1 MPKICLNM
9 IVKNESRVIRR
20 LMESVYKI
28 IDSYCICDTGS
39 TDDTVNIITDFF
51 KEKKIPGKVVFEPFK
66 DFGYNRTYAM
76 KQCLGLSNA
85 DYLLLLDADMILE
98 FGKSLDIETFK
109 NSLELEAYHIFQGSP
124 SFFYKNVR
132 ILKNHPDFSYWG
144 VTHEYVQTPPY
155 ARYHDTD
162 RNLLFI
168 NDVGDGG
175 AKAEKFERD
184 IRLLEKGLEELPGN
198 DRYTFYLANSY
209 RDYGNKE
216 KAIENYKKRIEI
228 GGWQE
233 EVWFS
238 YYSIGKCYKDM
249 GDMANAIFY
258 WMEAYEYFPERI
270 ENLYEIVN
278 YYRLLGKNRLAYDFY
293 EMADHIRK
301 NHTSSD
307 HLFLQKDIYDYKL
320 DYEFSILGYYCNRH
334 ANNIYKSCMK
344 VLENP
349 NVDES
354 TLKNV
359 LSNYKFYTEDISKFA
374 IVKGENI
381 RLLENI
387 GESLN
392 IDKNEFFSSTPS
404 ICFNQQN
411 SQNPQKPTELIVN
424 VRYVNYKIGDAG
436 EYINKENIKTINII
450 AVLDITKD
458 KWIKKSEF
466 ELKYNESYDGLYVG
480 LEDIRLFMNN
490 GELVFNANRGLEY
503 HNMVIE
509 HGKINLGSQSTES
522 NLIKK
527 IDQRTIEKNWTL
539 FSNQENQINMV
550 YEWYPLTIGNIKQDN
565 MNLLDDKNNTLM
577 ELNITHKLRTPQFFK
592 WVRGSTNGINIG
604 NEIWFMCHIVSYEDR
619 RYYYHIFVVLDVDT
633 CELKKYSRIFT
644 FEKEKV
650 EYTLGFEYM
659 EDTKRFL
666 IGYSIMD
673 RETKYVMI
681 PKHKIDELFIN

>member
-9 IVKNESRVIRR
+9 IVKNESRIIRR
-20 LMESVYKI
+20 LMESVYKL

-39 TDDTVNIITDFF
+39 TDDTVSIITDFF
-51 KEKKIPGKVVFEPFK
+51 NERNIPGKVVFEPFK

-76 KQCLGLSNA
+76 KQCLGLPDA
-85 DYLLLLDADMILE
+85 DYLLLLDADMVLE
-98 FGKSLDIETFK
+98 LGKNLDIETFK
-109 NSLELEAYHIFQGSP
+109 KSLELEAYHIFQGSP

-132 ILKNHPDFSYWG
+132 ILKNHPDYSYWG
-144 VTHEYVQTPPY
+144 VTHEYVQTTPNS
-155 ARYHDTD
+155 RYHDID
-162 RNLLFI
+162 MDLLFI
-168 NDVGDGG
+168 NDIGDGG
-175 AKAEKFERD
+175 AKSEKFERD

-209 RDYGNKE
+209 RDYGNKL

-228 GGWQE
+228 GGWKE

-238 YYSIGKCYKDM
+238 YYSIGKCYRDM

-258 WMEAYEYFPERI
+258 WIEAYEYFPERI
-270 ENLYEIVN
+270 ENLYEIIN
-278 YYRLLGKNRLAYDFY
+278 YYRLIGKNRLAYDFY
-293 EMADHIRK
+293 EMADYIRK
-301 NHTSSD
+301 HNTSTD

-320 DYEFSILGYYCNRH
+320 DYEFSIIGYYCNRH
-334 ANNIYKSCMK
+334 NHNIHSCCMK

-349 NVDES
+349 IVDES

-359 LSNYKFYTEDISKFA
+359 LSNYKFYTEDIHKFA

-404 ICFNQQN
+404 ICFNKQN
-411 SQNPQKPTELIVN
+411 HSTNPTPNDMIVN
-424 VRYVNYKIGDAG
+424 VRYVNYKIGDSG
-436 EYINKENIKTINII
+436 EYINKENIKTINVI
-450 AVLDITKD
+450 AVLDISKD
-458 KWIKKSEF
+458 KWVKKTEF

-480 LEDIRLFMNN
+480 LEDIRIFSNN
-490 GELVFNANRGLEY
+490 GELYFNANRGLEY

-509 HGKINLGSQSTES
+509 HGKINIGSQSTES

-539 FSNQENQINMV
+539 FSNRENKISMV
-550 YEWYPLTIGNIKQDN
+550 YEWYPLTIGNIKQDDI
-565 MNLLDDKNNTLM
+565 NLVDDKNNSLM

-619 RYYYHIFVVLDVDT
+619 RHYYHIFVILDAET
-633 CELKKYSRIFT
+633 YELKKYSRIFT

-681 PKHKIDELFIN
+681 PKIKIEELFNN

>member
-20 LMESVYKI
+20 LMESVYQL

-51 KEKKIPGKVVFEPFK
+51 NEKNIPGKVVFEQFK

-76 KQCLGLSNA
+76 KQCVGLPDA
-85 DYLLLLDADMILE
+85 DYLLLLDADMVLE

-132 ILKNHPDFSYWG
+132 ILKNHPEFSYWG
-144 VTHEYVQTPPY
+144 VTHEYVQTPPH
-155 ARYHDTD
+155 ARYNDID
-162 RNLLFI
+162 KNLLFI
-168 NDVGDGG
+168 NDIGDGG

-216 KAIENYKKRIEI
+216 KAIENYKRRIEI
-228 GGWQE
+228 GGWKE

-278 YYRLLGKNRLAYDFY
+278 YYRLLGKNRLAYDYY
-293 EMADHIRK
+293 EMADYIRK

-320 DYEFSILGYYCNRH
+320 DYEFSIIGYYCNRH
-334 ANNIYKSCMK
+334 NHNIHSSCMK

-359 LSNYKFYTEDISKFA
+359 LSNYKFYTEDIHKFA
-374 IVKGENI
+374 IAKGENI

-404 ICFNQQN
+404 ICFNKQKQ
-411 SQNPQKPTELIVN
+411 QNPQKPTELIVN

-436 EYINKENIKTINII
+436 EYINKENIKTINVI
-450 AVLDITKD
+450 AILDMTKD
-458 KWIKKSEF
+458 KWIKKTKF

-490 GELVFNANRGLEY
+490 GELFFNANRGLEY

-539 FSNQENQINMV
+539 FSNQKNEMNMV
-550 YEWYPLTIGNIKQDN
+550 YEWYPLTIGNI
-565 MNLLDDKNNTLM
+565 LDDKNNSSM

-604 NEIWFMCHIVSYEDR
+604 NEIWFMCHMVSYEDR
-619 RYYYHIFVVLDVDT
+619 RHYYHIFVVLDT
-633 CELKKYSRIFT
+633 ETYELKKYSRIFT

-666 IGYSIMD
+666 IGYSILD
-673 RETKYVMI
+673 RDTKYVMI
-681 PKHKIDELFIN
+681 PKIKIDELFIN

>member
-1 MPKICLNM
+1 M

-20 LMESVYKI
+20 LMESVYQL

-51 KEKKIPGKVVFEPFK
+51 NEKNIPGKVVFEQFK

-76 KQCLGLSNA
+76 KQCVGLPDA
-85 DYLLLLDADMILE
+85 DYLLLLDADMVLE

-132 ILKNHPDFSYWG
+132 ILKNHPEFSYWG
-144 VTHEYVQTPPY
+144 VTHEYVQTPPH
-155 ARYHDTD
+155 ARYNDID
-162 RNLLFI
+162 KNLLFI
-168 NDVGDGG
+168 NDIGDGG

-216 KAIENYKKRIEI
+216 KAIENYKRRIEI
-228 GGWQE
+228 GGWKE

-278 YYRLLGKNRLAYDFY
+278 YYRLLGKNRLAYDYY
-293 EMADHIRK
+293 EMADYIRK

-320 DYEFSILGYYCNRH
+320 DYEFSIIGYYCNRH
-334 ANNIYKSCMK
+334 NHNIHSSCMK

-359 LSNYKFYTEDISKFA
+359 LSNYKFYTEDIHKFA
-374 IVKGENI
+374 IAKGENI

-404 ICFNQQN
+404 ICFNKQKQ
-411 SQNPQKPTELIVN
+411 QNPQKPTELIVN

-436 EYINKENIKTINII
+436 EYINKENIKTINVI
-450 AVLDITKD
+450 AILDMTKD
-458 KWIKKSEF
+458 KWIKKTKF

-490 GELVFNANRGLEY
+490 GELFFNANRGLEY

-539 FSNQENQINMV
+539 FSNQKNEMNMV
-550 YEWYPLTIGNIKQDN
+550 YEWYPLTIGNI
-565 MNLLDDKNNTLM
+565 LDDKNNSSM

-604 NEIWFMCHIVSYEDR
+604 NEIWFMCHMVSYEDR
-619 RYYYHIFVVLDVDT
+619 RHYYHIFVVLDT
-633 CELKKYSRIFT
+633 ETYELKKYSRIFT

-666 IGYSIMD
+666 IGYSILD
-673 RETKYVMI
+673 RDTKYVMI
-681 PKHKIDELFIN
+681 PKIKIDELFIN

>member
-39 TDDTVNIITDFF
+39 TDDTVKIITDFF
-51 KEKKIPGKVVFEPFK
+51 IEKNIPGKVVFEPFK

-76 KQCLGLSNA
+76 KQCLDLKDA
-85 DYLLLLDADMILE
+85 DYLLLLDADMVLE
-98 FGKSLDIETFK
+98 LGKNLDIETFK

-132 ILKNHPDFSYWG
+132 ILKNHTDFSYWG
-144 VTHEYVQTPPY
+144 VTHEYVQTPPH
-155 ARYHDTD
+155 ARYHDID
-162 RNLLFI
+162 RDLLFI
-168 NDVGDGG
+168 NDIGDGG

-209 RDYGNKE
+209 RDYGNKL

-228 GGWQE
+228 GGWKE

-238 YYSIGKCYKDM
+238 YYSIGKCYKDL

-278 YYRLLGKNRLAYDFY
+278 YYRLIGKNRLAYDFY
-293 EMADHIRK
+293 EMADYVRK
-301 NHTSSD
+301 THTSTD

-320 DYEFSILGYYCNRH
+320 DYEFSIIGYYCNRH
-334 ANNIYKSCMK
+334 ANNIHSCCMK

-354 TLKNV
+354 ISKNV
-359 LSNYKFYTEDISKFA
+359 LSNYKFYTEEIHKYA

-404 ICFNQQN
+404 ICFNKHSKQPN
-411 SQNPQKPTELIVN
+411 QNPNEMIVN

-436 EYINKENIKTINII
+436 EYINKENIKTINVI
-450 AVLDITKD
+450 AVLDTTKD
-458 KWIKKSEF
+458 KWVKKSEF

-480 LEDIRLFMNN
+480 LEDIRLFVNN
-490 GELVFNANRGLEY
+490 GELYFNANRGLEY

-509 HGKINLGSQSTES
+509 HGKIILGSQSTQS

-539 FSNQENQINMV
+539 FSNRENKISMV
-550 YEWYPLTIGNIKQDN
+550 YEWYPLTIGNIHKDSI
-565 MNLLDDKNNTLM
+565 NLVDDKNSSLM
-577 ELNITHKLRTPQFFK
+577 ELDITHKLRTPQIFK

-619 RYYYHIFVVLDVDT
+619 RYYYHIFVVLDT
-633 CELKKYSRIFT
+633 ETYELKKYSRIFT

-681 PKHKIDELFIN
+681 PKIKIDDLFYQ

>member
-20 LMESVYKI
+20 LMESVYEL

-51 KEKKIPGKVVFEPFK
+51 NEKNIPGKVVFEPFK

-76 KQCLGLSNA
+76 KQCVGLPDA
-85 DYLLLLDADMILE
+85 DYLLLLDADMVLE
-98 FGKSLDIETFK
+98 FGKNLDIETFK

-132 ILKNHPDFSYWG
+132 ILKNHPEFSYWG
-144 VTHEYVQTPPY
+144 VTHEYVQTPPH
-155 ARYHDTD
+155 ARYNDID
-162 RNLLFI
+162 KNLLFI
-168 NDVGDGG
+168 NDIGDGG

-228 GGWQE
+228 GGWKE

-278 YYRLLGKNRLAYDFY
+278 YYRLLGKNRLAYDYY
-293 EMADHIRK
+293 EMADYIRK

-320 DYEFSILGYYCNRH
+320 DYEFSIIGYYCNRH
-334 ANNIYKSCMK
+334 SHNIHSSCMK

-359 LSNYKFYTEDISKFA
+359 LSNYKFYTEDIHKFA
-374 IVKGENI
+374 IAKGENI

-404 ICFNQQN
+404 ICFNKQKQ
-411 SQNPQKPTELIVN
+411 QNPQKPTELIVN

-436 EYINKENIKTINII
+436 EYINKENIKTINVI
-450 AVLDITKD
+450 AVLDMTKD
-458 KWIKKSEF
+458 KWIKKTEF

-490 GELVFNANRGLEY
+490 GELFFNANRGLEY

-539 FSNQENQINMV
+539 FSNQKNEMNMV
-550 YEWYPLTIGNIKQDN
+550 YEWYPLTIGNI
-565 MNLLDDKNNTLM
+565 LDDKNNSSM

-604 NEIWFMCHIVSYEDR
+604 NEIWFMCHMVSYEDR
-619 RYYYHIFVVLDVDT
+619 RHYYHIFVVLDAET
-633 CELKKYSRIFT
+633 YELKKYSRIFT

-666 IGYSIMD
+666 IGYSILD
-673 RETKYVMI
+673 RDTKYVMI
-681 PKHKIDELFIN
+681 PKIKIDELFNN

>member
-39 TDDTVNIITDFF
+39 TDDTVNIITEFF
-51 KEKKIPGKVVFEPFK
+51 NEKNIPGKVVFEPFK

-76 KQCLGLSNA
+76 KQCIELPDA

-98 FGKSLDIETFK
+98 FGKNLDIETFK

-132 ILKNHPDFSYWG
+132 ILKNHPDYSYWG
-144 VTHEYVQTPPY
+144 VTHEYVQTPPH
-155 ARYHDTD
+155 ARYHDID
-162 RNLLFI
+162 RTLLFI

-216 KAIENYKKRIEI
+216 KAIENYKKRIKI

-258 WMEAYEYFPERI
+258 WIEAYQYFPERI

-293 EMADHIRK
+293 EIADYIRK

-320 DYEFSILGYYCNRH
+320 DYEFSIIGYYCNRH
-334 ANNIYKSCMK
+334 NHNIYKSCMK

-349 NVDES
+349 TVDEP

-359 LSNYKFYTEDISKFA
+359 LSNYKFYTEEIHKFA

-404 ICFNQQN
+404 ICFNNQN
-411 SQNPQKPTELIVN
+411 SQTPQKPTELIVN
-424 VRYVNYKIGDAG
+424 VRYVNYKIGDSG
-436 EYINKENIKTINII
+436 EYINKENITTINVI
-450 AVLDITKD
+450 AVLDTTKD
-458 KWIKKSEF
+458 KWVKKTEF
-466 ELKYNESYDGLYVG
+466 VLKYNESYDGLYVG
-480 LEDIRLFMNN
+480 LEDIRLFINN
-490 GELVFNANRGLEY
+490 GELLFNANRGLEY

-539 FSNQENQINMV
+539 FMNQQNEINMV
-550 YEWYPLTIGNIKQDN
+550 YEWYPLTIGNIKQNDI
-565 MNLLDDKNNTLM
+565 NLVDDKNNSLM

-604 NEIWFMCHIVSYEDR
+604 NEIWFMCHMVSYEDR
-619 RYYYHIFVVLDVDT
+619 RYYYHIFVVLDLET
-633 CELKKYSRIFT
+633 YELKKYSRIFT

-681 PKHKIDELFIN
+681 PKHKIDELFNN